1 LSGCTSIVQPFDG
14 GYGLGY
20 PGLITQE
27 LLSIVH
33 SPETTSHIGAIADV
47 LVWDV
52 VLVVLIVVDVLVVVV
67 VDVLVVVVVDVL
79 VVVVVDVLVVVVDV
93 LVVVVV
99 DVLLVVVVVVDV
111 LVVVVVDVLVVVVGL
126 LVLEVVLGTTGQIFH
141 PFRVMDESDS
151 HFISV
156 FGTMPSFGPSVPEY
170 S

>member
-1 LSGCTSIVQPFDG
+1 
-14 GYGLGY
+14 
-20 PGLITQE
+20 
-27 LLSIVH
+27 VH

-52 VLVVLIVVDVLVVVV
+52 VLVVLIV

-170 S
+170 G